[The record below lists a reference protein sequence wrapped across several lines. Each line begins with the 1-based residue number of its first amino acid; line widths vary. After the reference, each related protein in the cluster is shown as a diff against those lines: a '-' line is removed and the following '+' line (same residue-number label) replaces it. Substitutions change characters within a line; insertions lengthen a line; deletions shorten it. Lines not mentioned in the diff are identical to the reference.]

1 MKSNSDSSKNL
12 RFIGN
17 YTEPRTKT
25 ETNSP
30 NINQYQIDDKKTEK
44 GVYEV
49 FNQNNDENISQNSIL
64 SKKTS
69 RSHEDCEIN
78 IIPQNEENI
87 NSDEIFEKEP
97 EEEEVGEE
105 AGENNLNINNEI
117 INNKNIITNNINKDE
132 KKIKEKKNKIRED
145 NIRKEVL
152 KTACNNLKKY
162 LEKIGNIKLK
172 VNLDDVFGN
181 RFCQNRAA
189 MQLPIY
195 TIFNFNKENKHI
207 LEKANPNPEKK
218 DIFYYL
224 STRPYKYI
232 YQKYINNDKQFEIKG
247 EKITIDELKTLD
259 EVVEEKKEKV
269 RNNKNITD
277 DERNEMFEKI
287 NKFEEISKG
296 FLKNI
301 ENGFFDE
308 RSKKKTKKEKLFFI
322 IRTIK
327 KFEDFVSEEEQ
338 I

>member
-1 MKSNSDSSKNL
+1 MKSNFDYSKNI
-12 RFIGN
+12 RFIEN
-17 YTEPRTKT
+17 NTDPRTKT
-25 ETNSP
+25 ETHSP
-30 NINQYQIDDKKTEK
+30 NINREQIYNEIVKI
-44 GVYEV
+44 GVYKA
-49 FNQNNDENISQNSIL
+49 FNGNNEENISQNSFL
-64 SKKTS
+64 SKKTY
-69 RSHEDCEIN
+69 RSHEHSEIN
-78 IIPQNEENI
+78 FTPQNENI
-87 NSDEIFEKEP
+87 NSDEIFEKEA
-97 EEEEVGEE
+97 EEEEAGEE
-105 AGENNLNINNEI
+105 AGENNLNLNNEI
-117 INNKNIITNNINKDE
+117 INNRNIITNNVNQNEI
-132 KKIKEKKNKIRED
+132 KIAKKIRED

-189 MQLPIY
+189 MHLRIY

-247 EKITIDELKTLD
+247 EKITIDELKTVD

-269 RNNKNITD
+269 RNNNNITD

-308 RSKKKTKKEKLFFI
+308 RSKKKTKKEKLFFV